1 MVRVVAGKYRR
12 LNLEG
17 PKNDDIRPT
26 MDRAKE
32 GLFNVINMGINQ
44 SSFLDLFSGT
54 GAMAIEAISRDCD
67 AKNTTLV
74 DGSTEAIKLIKTN
87 VAKIE
92 EQPTIVRADVFTYL
106 ERETKQYDYIFMDP
120 PYNMKLADVQRIMD
134 LIVKNNLL
142 TADGQIIFEFETK
155 KGIEFENVNLVKF
168 KKYGI
173 SGFSFYEI

>member
-120 PYNMKLADVQRIMD
+120 PYNMKLADIQRIMD
-134 LIVKNNLL
+134 LIVKNHLL

-168 KKYGI
+168 KNYGI